1 LDTLKKRPLVNV
13 EWRKYIS
20 TENHTLNEYLK
31 DFGEEY
37 LWGVFELISTAQSN
51 NLPSIILIEFAKSD
65 VVSVIS
71 KSDYT
76 LALHRLLKLCELL
89 EHYEICSEIAK
100 YQKQF
105 ELTKELTKKKTQK
118 QLTT

>member
-1 LDTLKKRPLVNV
+1 MKKRPLVNV

-31 DFGEEY
+31 DFGEYY
-37 LWGVFELISTAQSN
+37 LWGVFELLSTAQSN
-51 NLPSIILIEFAKSD
+51 NLPSIILIEFAKAD

-76 LALHRLLKLCELL
+76 LALHRLLKVCELL
-89 EHYEICSEIAK
+89 EHYEICSEIVNH
-100 YQKQF
+100 QKQF
-105 ELTKELTKKKTQK
+105 ELTKVSSKKKAHK
-118 QLTT
+118 QLTI